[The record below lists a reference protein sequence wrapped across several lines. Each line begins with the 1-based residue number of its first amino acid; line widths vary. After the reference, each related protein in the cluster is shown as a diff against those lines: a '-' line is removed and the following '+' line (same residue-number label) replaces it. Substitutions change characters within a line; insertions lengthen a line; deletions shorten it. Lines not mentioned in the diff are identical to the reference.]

1 METGLLTN
9 KQRQQ
14 LAAAISSRDMEVVA
28 QGYLDIDSA
37 VIERVRDEHFN
48 GKADEVQAEACNT
61 ALLQRWANRP
71 ENSGPH
77 RLWAERTWRRTVHGT
92 GGSRISQTGVA
103 PTYYS
108 AKFRRK
114 LHEMK
119 KIGPRK
125 GGEGWGENLL
135 RLAPAHLR
143 NPGSTSA
150 TCLLLDVNLKE
161 KKCFT
166 KISRETFKNQSKHTQ
181 IANGNQMT
189 PCSGESKDGTRD
201 LPHSIFWQKN

>member
-1 METGLLTN
+1 MITN

-77 RLWAERTWRRTVHGT
+77 QIKVSWTERQPRIQ
-92 GGSRISQTGVA
+92 GG
-103 PTYYS
+103 
-108 AKFRRK
+108 
-114 LHEMK
+114 
-119 KIGPRK
+119 GPR
-125 GGEGWGENLL
+125 G
-135 RLAPAHLR
+135 
-143 NPGSTSA
+143 PG
-150 TCLLLDVNLKE
+150 
-161 KKCFT
+161 
-166 KISRETFKNQSKHTQ
+166 
-181 IANGNQMT
+181 
-189 PCSGESKDGTRD
+189 P
-201 LPHSIFWQKN
+201 PP